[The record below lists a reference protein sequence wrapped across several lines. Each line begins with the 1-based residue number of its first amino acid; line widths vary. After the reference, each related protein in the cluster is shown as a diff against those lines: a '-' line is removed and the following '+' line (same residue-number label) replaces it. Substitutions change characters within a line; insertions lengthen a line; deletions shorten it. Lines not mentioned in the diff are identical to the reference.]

1 MVNERKTETIVRSR
15 LRGAGYFDDADIAVE
30 EQKSDYLRIA
40 KLLKTASKKGSGPG
54 FPEFIISSRTHS
66 SFLIVVECK
75 GDAAKHISTDGNK
88 YSEYA
93 VDGVLLYASYLAK
106 EFDVLAIAV
115 SGQTESTLRISH
127 YLHLRGAGQA
137 IEFPLASILPF
148 TDYHDQVLHS
158 EAKFR
163 QDYDELIAFSR
174 SLNDQLQAE
183 KIKEAHRGL
192 LICGI
197 LVALDNLAFKQS
209 YKVQWNAKQLAD
221 HLVDT
226 IINEFTKA
234 QLPSER
240 IASLRSAFSFIASNT
255 TLTTDKDFFISLIDQ
270 IDAKVNSFIR
280 THRYYDALGQFY
292 VQFLRY
298 ANNDKGLGIVLTPP
312 HIAELFAELAEVN
325 KSSVVYDNCCG
336 TGGLL
341 IAAMKRML
349 DDGTLDAEAQNTIKN
364 HQLIGLEFQD
374 DIYALAVSNMVVH
387 GDGKTNIFSGDC
399 FGPAGKLARQRK
411 PNVGLLNPP
420 YKTKGSKV
428 EELDFV
434 LNNLAALQPGGV
446 CVAILP
452 LGCAISDNA
461 VITGLKRRILENHTL
476 EAVMSMPSEIFHDSK
491 VGVVTCVMVITAHHP
506 HPAGKKTWFGYW
518 RDDGFVITKHR
529 GRVDLGQRWTE
540 IKNQWV
546 TAYRNRTIVQGQSE
560 MSEVTANDEWCAE
573 AYMDTDYSALT
584 ALDFENEIR
593 KYVAYR
599 ILNEQ

>member
-1 MVNERKTETIVRSR
+1 MVNERKTEAMFRSL
-15 LRGAGYFDDADIAVE
+15 LRNAGYFSDVDIVIE
-30 EQKSDYLRIA
+30 EQKSDYPRIA
-40 KLLKTASKKGSGPG
+40 KLLKNASKKGSGPG
-54 FPEFIISSRTHS
+54 LPEFIISSRS
-66 SFLIVVECK
+66 YSDFMIVVECK
-75 GDAAKHISTDGNK
+75 GDETKHASQEGDK
-88 YSEYA
+88 YGEYS

-115 SGQTESTLRISH
+115 SGQTESTLRTSH
-127 YLHLRGAGQA
+127 YLHLRGTREPV
-137 IEFPLASILPF
+137 EFPTISILPF
-148 TDYHDQVLHS
+148 ASYRDKVLLS
-158 EAKFR
+158 EVKFR

-174 SLNDQLQAE
+174 DLNEQLHAE

-197 LVALDNLAFKQS
+197 LVALENNAFKQS
-209 YKVQWNAKQLAD
+209 YKVQWNAKQLAENLVSSIMNQFRNA
-221 HLVDT
+221 HLPAD
-226 IINEFTKA
+226 
-234 QLPSER
+234 R
-240 IASLRSAFSFIASNT
+240 IESLRGAFSFIELNT
-255 TLTTDKDFFISLIDQ
+255 TLTTDKDFFVGLIDQ
-270 IDAKVNSFIR
+270 IDTKVNSFIK
-280 THRYYDALGQFY
+280 THKYHDALGQFY

-312 HIAELFAELAEVN
+312 HIAELFAELAGVN

-349 DDGTLDAEAQNTIKN
+349 DDSVLDIEAENEIKN
-364 HQLIGLEFQD
+364 NQLIGLEFQD

-399 FGPAGKLARQRK
+399 FGPVGKLKTRNK
-411 PNVGLLNPP
+411 PNAGMLNPP

-434 LNNLAALQPGGV
+434 LNNLTELQPGGV

-452 LGCAISDNA
+452 LGCAISDNSA
-461 VITGLKRRILENHTL
+461 IKNLKRKILENHTL
-476 EAVMSMPSEIFHDSK
+476 EAVMSMPSDIFHDSK
-491 VGVVTCVMVITAHHP
+491 VGVVTCIMVITAHHP

-529 GRVDLGQRWTE
+529 GRVDLNQRWPE
-540 IKNQWV
+540 ISQQWV
-546 TAYRNRTIVQGQSE
+546 TAYRNRSIEQGRSV
-560 MSEVTANDEWCAE
+560 MSEVTADDEWCAE
-573 AYMDTDYSALT
+573 AYMDTDYSGLT
-584 ALDFENEIR
+584 ASDFENAI
-593 KYVAYR
+593 KQYVAYR